1 MSIIF
6 SDLYDEIVEA
16 GVADSPAAKLY
27 IEQAIEPYIGCR
39 LDVPAIIDDLRDHF
53 TPSALDCLRD
63 YPRATL
69 CRMLRVLGPPLPAS
83 ASKNMVLRNIRRH

>member
-27 IEQAIEPYIGCR
+27 IEPAIEPYIGCR

-53 TPSALDCLRD
+53 TPSAQDCIQSVLDYYD
-63 YPRATL
+63 
-69 CRMLRVLGPPLPAS
+69 G
-83 ASKNMVLRNIRRH
+83 KNLSTGLANAHIGL

>member
-16 GVADSPAAKLY
+16 GVADSPAEKLY

-53 TPSALDCLRD
+53 TPSAQDCIQSVLDYYD
-63 YPRATL
+63 
-69 CRMLRVLGPPLPAS
+69 G
-83 ASKNMVLRNIRRH
+83 KNLSTGLANAHIGL

>member
-39 LDVPAIIDDLRDHF
+39 LDVPAIIDDFRDHF
-53 TPSALDCLRD
+53 TPSALDCIQSVLD
-63 YPRATL
+63 YYD
-69 CRMLRVLGPPLPAS
+69 G
-83 ASKNMVLRNIRRH
+83 KNLSTGLANAHIGL